1 MQLPQ
6 IVLPPPATDAGKK
19 ACCCRHKFPERKA
32 GQEKRGFLFLFF
44 SFGLICWAEERVSGA
59 EAEGR
64 PLFLPTHLPHFH
76 SPRAR
81 SNCCPFRCSGKSR
94 RGAVLPLMDGRMG
107 CCSDRRSP
115 FSLLPRLKSRKNVS
129 FVTPADKTVGYSYSC
144 FHSTEK
150 AYLLYQVDPLIK
162 YFFIMCSSC

>member
-32 GQEKRGFLFLFF
+32 GQEKGVSFLLLFPLVP
-44 SFGLICWAEERVSGA
+44 SVGRRSAIQVRRRR
-59 EAEGR
+59 GR

-94 RGAVLPLMDGRMG
+94 RGAVLPLMDGWTG
-107 CCSDRRSP
+107 CCSDRRFP
-115 FSLLPRLKSRKNVS
+115 FSSSRLKSRKNVS
-129 FVTPADKTVGYSYSC
+129 FVTPRPIKLLATATVA
-144 FHSTEK
+144 ST
-150 AYLLYQVDPLIK
+150 A
-162 YFFIMCSSC
+162 